1 MAEGAPAG
9 LPHLDATVL
18 APMIDPAKTALV
30 IVDIQNDFAGPSGLL
45 KRVGVDMT
53 QAEAAIDRIEAII
66 PAARKAGATLAFMRV
81 VTEPETDSDALKAL
95 YARKGRPGG
104 QAICRMED
112 GGADYYRVSPE
123 PGDIEIAKLLYDSF
137 HGTDLEDQLRA
148 RGIDTLVMTGIAT
161 DCCVDATTRAGFHRG
176 FHVFVV
182 SDACASYE
190 EDLHLGALK
199 VLHKNC
205 ALLTTSDA
213 LVAAWGGAGTDS
225 VQGAAQ

>member
-1 MAEGAPAG
+1 MAEPALAD
-9 LPHLDATVL
+9 LPHLDAAAL
-18 APMIDPAKTALV
+18 APLIDPERTALIV
-30 IVDIQNDFAGPSGLL
+30 VDIQNDFAGPSGLL

-53 QAEAAIDRIEAII
+53 LAEATIDRIEAII
-66 PAARKAGATLAFMRV
+66 PVARKAGATLAFMRV

-104 QAICRMED
+104 QAICRTED
-112 GGADYYRVSPE
+112 GGADYYRVAPE

-137 HGTDLEDQLRA
+137 HGTDLEEHLRA
-148 RGIDTLVMTGIAT
+148 RGIDTLLMTGIAT
-161 DCCVDATTRAGFHRG
+161 DCCVDATARAGFHRG
-176 FHVFVV
+176 FHIFIV

-190 EDLHLGALK
+190 KELHDSSLK

-213 LVAAWGGAGTDS
+213 LVAAWSDTQ
-225 VQGAAQ
+225 QGSLQ

>member
-1 MAEGAPAG
+1 MAEADPAG
-9 LPHLDATVL
+9 LPHLDAASL
-18 APMIDPAKTALV
+18 APLIGPARTALIV
-30 IVDIQNDFAGPSGLL
+30 VDIQNDFAGPSGLL

-53 QAEAAIDRIEAII
+53 LAEAAIDRIEAII
-66 PAARKAGATLAFMRV
+66 PTARKAGATVAFMRV

-104 QAICRMED
+104 QAICRTAD

-137 HGTDLEDQLRA
+137 HGTDLEEQLRA
-148 RGIDTLVMTGIAT
+148 RGIDTLVMTGVAT
-161 DCCVDATTRAGFHRG
+161 DCCVDATTRTGFHRG

-190 EDLHLGALK
+190 EELHLGTLK

-205 ALLTTSDA
+205 ALLTTTDA
-213 LVAAWGGAGTDS
+213 VIAAWASTA
-225 VQGAAQ
+225 QGAPQ